1 MENEFLN
8 KFNKLSLTSD
18 LVIATRNYS
27 TKIFDTQ
34 SFKKDDLL
42 VVNDQDYEE
51 KMIQIKQEIPKSI
64 Y

>member
-42 VVNDQDYEE
+42 VVND
-51 KMIQIKQEIPKSI
+51 
-64 Y
+64 